1 MKTTQKIL
9 TLAFAASVLAF
20 STTSCSKSSIADED
34 ALYENTQGIDKHKI
48 TVPKYG

>member
-1 MKTTQKIL
+1 MKTTQRLL
-9 TLAFAASVLAF
+9 TLTFAFAVLGISA
-20 STTSCSKSSIADED
+20 TSCSKASIADED

>member
-1 MKTTQKIL
+1 MKTLQRLL
-9 TLAFAASVLAF
+9 TLTFAITIF
-20 STTSCSKSSIADED
+20 SISATSCSKASVADED

>member
-1 MKTTQKIL
+1 MKTSLRFL
-9 TLAFAASVLAF
+9 TLAFTITVFGSSL
-20 STTSCSKSSIADED
+20 TSCSKASVADED